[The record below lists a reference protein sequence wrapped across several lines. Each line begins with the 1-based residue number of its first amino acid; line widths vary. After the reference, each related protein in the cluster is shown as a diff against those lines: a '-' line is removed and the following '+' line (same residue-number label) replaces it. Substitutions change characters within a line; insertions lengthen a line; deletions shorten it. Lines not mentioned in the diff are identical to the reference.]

1 MSLYVTPVT
10 DIQQLEQYAKL
21 GRTQFERGLKE
32 SAYKINEN
40 VHTESKKEDPT
51 SPNTTTQKVINWAIY
66 NIKAQSVNGN
76 HLGVNIDKTV

>member
-1 MSLYVTPVT
+1 MITPIT
-10 DIQQLEQYAKL
+10 DVQQLEQYAKL

-40 VHTESKKEDPT
+40 IHVEARKEDPT
-51 SPNTTTQKVINWAIY
+51 DPNTTTQKVINWAIY

-76 HLGVNIDKTV
+76 HIGVNIDKSV